1 MSKGYVVKSG
11 AGSSV
16 IPAHSIY
23 EYDTITID
31 AEIPKHQVGDRM
43 IMSDG
48 RVFHYALNGGV
59 ALGAGALVQNAVTIS
74 GHQNMTSGVV
84 AIGETTLIITPAT
97 TNMTKNYYAN
107 GYAWVNIGTG
117 YGQCY
122 KIKSH
127 LAITLSVVGYMQ
139 LYDPII
145 VALDA
150 TSKIT
155 VAPSPW
161 KGTIILATTISGIPV
176 GVPLI
181 AVPATTATI
190 EYYYWAQTW
199 GPCCI
204 LAGGTQVITTPR
216 QTVGHDAGAVIVGA
230 AHGIPDVG
238 WLLNGL
244 QVTDAEYCGTFL
256 RISQ

>member
-1 MSKGYVVKSG
+1 MSKGWVVRSG

-16 IPAHSIY
+16 VPAHSVY
-23 EYDTITID
+23 EYDAVTIGTD
-31 AEIPKHQVGDRM
+31 IPKHQVGDRA

-59 ALGAGALVQNAVTIS
+59 ALGAGAIVQNAVTIS

-107 GYAWVNIGTG
+107 GYAWVNAGTG
-117 YGQCY
+117 LGQIY

-127 LAITLSVVGYMQ
+127 LAITLSVVGYLQ
-139 LYDPII
+139 LYDPLV

-161 KGTIILATTISGIPV
+161 KGTIIIATTVSGIPV
-176 GVPLI
+176 GIPLVV
-181 AVPATTATI
+181 VPATTSTI

-199 GPCCI
+199 GPCCV

-216 QTVGHDAGAVIVGA
+216 QTIGHDAGGVIVGA
-230 AHGIPDVG
+230 AHGIPDIG